1 MRRLAAAV
9 LVACGLVGAGAR
21 AGAAAAPA
29 PEGWVRVEAGRLALE
44 GPAAY
49 RATLEELAARSR
61 VFLPD
66 LERDLGVELAGPLVM
81 VLIPP
86 DTSEYPD
93 VARLDAAAP
102 RWAAGFVLGDRR
114 VGGIRIASAGRYPF
128 GDAGAV
134 LAHEVTHVLLL
145 DAAGP
150 RLPRWFAEGVS
161 TAEQREWN
169 LRDAMVYSSS
179 LLVGP
184 LPELRALDRAF
195 AGSEADARLAY
206 AASFDFVHWSRGE
219 YGPGVVREV
228 LARTR
233 ESGFEAAWRAATGT
247 PLVRSE
253 AAWRRSSLAL
263 YRWVPL
269 LTGAGTLWLGITAL
283 FLVAAVRRRAR
294 TRELY
299 ERWDEEDAEAAGRRR
314 ARELDAA
321 PPPRP
326 EEPGEPPD
334 DEGEWIN

>member
-1 MRRLAAAV
+1 MRRLAAAAV
-9 LVACGLVGAGAR
+9 FALALGAAGAP
-21 AGAAAAPA
+21 AGAAGPPG
-29 PEGWVRVEAGRLALE
+29 PEDWVRVEEGPLALE

-49 RATLEELAARSR
+49 RATLEELAGRAR

-66 LERDLGVELAGPLVM
+66 LERDLGVELAGPLLM

-86 DTSEYPD
+86 DTSGYPD

-134 LAHEVTHVLLL
+134 LAHEVTHVLLQ

-161 TAEQREWN
+161 TREQREWS

-184 LPELRALDRAF
+184 LPELRHLDRAF

-206 AASFDFVHWSRGE
+206 AASFDFVHWSQGE
-219 YGPGVVREV
+219 YGPEVVREV
-228 LARTR
+228 LAGTR
-233 ESGFEAAWRAATGT
+233 ESGFEAAWRTATGV
-247 PLVRSE
+247 PLARSE
-253 AAWRRSSLAL
+253 ASWRRSSLAL
-263 YRWVPL
+263 YRWVPV

-283 FLVAAVRRRAR
+283 FLAAALRRRAR

-299 ERWDEEDAEAAGRRR
+299 ERWDEEDAERRGQAR
-314 ARELDAA
+314 ARELSDPPNEEDA
-321 PPPRP
+321 
-326 EEPGEPPD
+326 PGRGR
-334 DEGEWIN
+334 DESGEWIH